1 MSEVNERIRT
11 LQRKFGILG
20 NSAPVEDMLET
31 IDQVAPTD
39 ISVLI
44 TGESGSGKEL
54 VASAIHTHSRRAHK
68 PLVIVNCGAI
78 PAGII
83 ESELFGH
90 KKGSFT
96 GASDDRKGY
105 FQTADGG
112 TIFLDEIGE
121 TPLETQVKLLRVL
134 EQGEFL
140 PVGASK
146 AVRVDVRIIAAS
158 NRNLAEE
165 VEAGNFRK
173 DLYYRLKAVTIHV
186 PPLRNRRQDIGI
198 LADKFAR
205 ECAIRNQI
213 VFKGF
218 SEGALKVMQDYDWPG
233 NIRELK
239 NFVESIVVLEKGGV
253 LKTDT
258 VLRYLRAEKQHGDP
272 NNPFLPVPMNRSV
285 DQAER
290 ELILQQLFL
299 LRQEIRE
306 MKELLASGDW
316 AVHAPE
322 KPREHFPSELE
333 IIQHYQEASESE
345 EEEEPPIYN
354 PYTIGNVTSAE
365 AERELIYKTLQKFK
379 FNKRKTA
386 QALDMAERTLYR
398 KIKEYD
404 IPSKKPRSS

>member
-1 MSEVNERIRT
+1 MSEVNDRIRT
-11 LQRKFGILG
+11 LQRKYGILG
-20 NSAPVEDMLET
+20 SSSSVEDMLET

-54 VASAIHTHSRRAHK
+54 VASALHGHSRRAHK
-68 PLVIVNCGAI
+68 SLVIVNCGAI

-140 PVGASK
+140 PVGGSK
-146 AVRVDVRIIAAS
+146 SIKVDVRIIAAS
-158 NRNLAEE
+158 NRNLGEE
-165 VEAGNFRK
+165 VESGNFRK
-173 DLYYRLKAVTIHV
+173 DLYYRLKAVTIQV
-186 PPLRNRRQDIGI
+186 PPLRNRRMDIPI
-198 LADKFAR
+198 LAEKFAR
-205 ECAIRNQI
+205 DCAIRNQI

-218 SEGALKVMQDYDWPG
+218 SEGALKVMQDYNWPG

-239 NFVESIVVLEKGGV
+239 NFVESIVILEKGGV
-253 LKTDT
+253 LKTDA
-258 VLRYLRAEKQHGDP
+258 VLRYMRAETQSNHPD
-272 NNPFLPVPMNRSV
+272 NSYLPVPMNRTV

-306 MKELLASGDW
+306 MKALMTSGEW
-316 AVHAPE
+316 SNEKPE
-322 KPREHFPSELE
+322 KTLSRLPTELE
-333 IIQHYQEASESE
+333 IIQHYHDADESGDGE
-345 EEEEPPIYN
+345 ELPIYN
-354 PYTIGNVTSAE
+354 PQTIGNVTSAE
-365 AERELIYKTLQKFK
+365 AERELIYKTLEKFN

-386 QALDMAERTLYR
+386 AALEMAERTLYR
-398 KIKEYD
+398 KINEYD
-404 IPSKKPRSS
+404 IPSKKTRA

>member
-11 LQRKFGILG
+11 LQRKYGILG

-31 IDQVAPTD
+31 VDQVAPTD

-54 VASAIHTHSRRAHK
+54 IASALHGHSRRAHK
-68 PLVIVNCGAI
+68 SLVIVNCGAI

-146 AVRVDVRIIAAS
+146 SVKVDVRVIAAS
-158 NRNLAEE
+158 NRNLGDE
-165 VEAGNFRK
+165 VESGNFRK
-173 DLYYRLKAVTIHV
+173 DLYYRLKAVTISV
-186 PPLRNRRQDIGI
+186 PPLRNRRIDIPI
-198 LADKFAR
+198 LAEKFAR

-218 SEGALKVMQDYDWPG
+218 SDGAFKVMQDYNWPG

-253 LKTDT
+253 LRTET
-258 VLRYLRAEKQHGDP
+258 VLHYLRVDSEQGDAE
-272 NNPFLPVPMNRSV
+272 NPFLPVPMNRTV

-299 LRQEIRE
+299 LRQDIRE
-306 MKELLASGDW
+306 MKGLMSTGGWSPET
-316 AVHAPE
+316 PE
-322 KPREHFPSELE
+322 KPSKRYPTELE
-333 IIQHYQEASESE
+333 IVQHYNEADETGE
-345 EEEEPPIYN
+345 GEEPTIYN
-354 PYTIGNVTSAE
+354 PKTIGNVTSAE
-365 AERELIYKTLQKFK
+365 AERELIYKTLEKFN

-386 QALDMAERTLYR
+386 VALEMAERTLYR
-398 KIKEYD
+398 KINEYG
-404 IPSKKPRSS
+404 IPSKKTRA

>member
-11 LQRKFGILG
+11 LQRKYGILG

-31 IDQVAPTD
+31 VDQVAPTD

-54 VASAIHTHSRRAHK
+54 IASALHGHSRRAHK
-68 PLVIVNCGAI
+68 SLVIVNCGAI

-121 TPLETQVKLLRVL
+121 TQLETQVKLLRVL

-146 AVRVDVRIIAAS
+146 SVKVDVRVIAAS
-158 NRNLAEE
+158 NRNLGDE
-165 VEAGNFRK
+165 VESGNFRK
-173 DLYYRLKAVTIHV
+173 DLYYRLKAVTISV
-186 PPLRNRRQDIGI
+186 PPLRNRRIDIPI
-198 LADKFAR
+198 LAEKFAR

-218 SEGALKVMQDYDWPG
+218 SDGAFKVMQDYNWPG

-253 LKTDT
+253 LRTET
-258 VLRYLRAEKQHGDP
+258 VLHYLRVDSEQGDAE
-272 NNPFLPVPMNRSV
+272 NPFLPVPMNRTV

-299 LRQEIRE
+299 LRQDIRE
-306 MKELLASGDW
+306 MKGLMSTGGWSPET
-316 AVHAPE
+316 PE
-322 KPREHFPSELE
+322 KPSKRYPTELE
-333 IIQHYQEASESE
+333 IVQHYNEADETGE
-345 EEEEPPIYN
+345 GEEPTIYN
-354 PYTIGNVTSAE
+354 PKTIGNVTSAE
-365 AERELIYKTLQKFK
+365 AERELIYKTLEKFN

-386 QALDMAERTLYR
+386 VALEMAERTLYR
-398 KIKEYD
+398 KINEYG
-404 IPSKKPRSS
+404 IPSKKTRA

>member
-11 LQRKFGILG
+11 LQRKYGILG

-31 IDQVAPTD
+31 VDQVAPTD

-54 VASAIHTHSRRAHK
+54 IASALHGHSRRAHK
-68 PLVIVNCGAI
+68 SLVIVNCGAI

-146 AVRVDVRIIAAS
+146 SVKVDVRVIAAS
-158 NRNLAEE
+158 NRNLGDE
-165 VEAGNFRK
+165 VESGNFRK
-173 DLYYRLKAVTIHV
+173 DLYYRLKAVTISV
-186 PPLRNRRQDIGI
+186 PPLRNRRIDIPI
-198 LADKFAR
+198 LAEKFAR

-218 SEGALKVMQDYDWPG
+218 SDGAFKVMQDYNWPG

-253 LKTDT
+253 LRTET
-258 VLRYLRAEKQHGDP
+258 VLHYLRVDSEQGDAE
-272 NNPFLPVPMNRSV
+272 NPFLPVPMNRTV

-299 LRQEIRE
+299 LRQDIRE
-306 MKELLASGDW
+306 MKGLMSSGGW
-316 AVHAPE
+316 SPETPE
-322 KPREHFPSELE
+322 KPSKRYPTELE
-333 IIQHYQEASESE
+333 IVQHYNEADEAGE
-345 EEEEPPIYN
+345 GEEPTIYN
-354 PYTIGNVTSAE
+354 PKTIGNVTSAE
-365 AERELIYKTLQKFK
+365 AERELIYKTLEKFN

-386 QALDMAERTLYR
+386 VALEMAERTLYR
-398 KIKEYD
+398 KINEYG
-404 IPSKKPRSS
+404 IPSKKTRA